1 MEYSCVTL
9 TEAYET
15 DTKNQD
21 PFGKEFPQPLQF
33 MSKSA
38 SQAAISL
45 ISIVFILRGSE
56 ILRGNVVRRLKE
68 DAKYIQGIVYPAYN
82 LLGIPSLLYASYDN
96 LKMLKRRLQVAMDTP
111 IFKIILKPEVLSIYV
126 PLF

>member
-1 MEYSCVTL
+1 
-9 TEAYET
+9 
-15 DTKNQD
+15 
-21 PFGKEFPQPLQF
+21 

-68 DAKYIQGIVYPAYN
+68 DAKYIQGIVYLAYN
-82 LLGIPSLLYASYDN
+82 LLGIPSLLYASFDN
-96 LKMLKRRLQVAMDTP
+96 LKMLKRRSQVAVDTP
-111 IFKIILKPEVLSIYV
+111 IFKIILKPEVLSIYI

>member
-1 MEYSCVTL
+1 
-9 TEAYET
+9 
-15 DTKNQD
+15 
-21 PFGKEFPQPLQF
+21 

-68 DAKYIQGIVYPAYN
+68 DAKYIQSIVYPAYN